1 MKYLKRIFED
11 VNRHDFSD
19 LLLLN
24 ITNEQILEFIKTRF
38 LNDEFLKVYD
48 ETNYPEMDI
57 AETIINRNKSTEV
70 PYLQIKI
77 TLESLFEFEKSP
89 EGIEQLKKHLQ
100 GQKTLTPK
108 KNGDDKSKNRIFPS
122 LTLDILLTIH
132 KDRLFCRID
141 GDFSIYIGDFPL
153 LSHSVEKNKFV
164 TTKEEV
170 IGLYIDIL
178 NNLNIY
184 SIHEIQELNK

>member
-11 VNRHDFSD
+11 VNRHDFND

-38 LNDEFLKVYD
+38 LNGEFLKVYG

-57 AETIINRNKSTEV
+57 AETIISRNKSTEV